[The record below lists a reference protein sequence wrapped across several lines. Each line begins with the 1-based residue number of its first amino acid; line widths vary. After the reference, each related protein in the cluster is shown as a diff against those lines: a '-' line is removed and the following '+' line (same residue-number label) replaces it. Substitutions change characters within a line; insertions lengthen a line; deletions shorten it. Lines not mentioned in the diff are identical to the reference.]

1 MASEQERQI
10 VTVFILEREVVE
22 EVNNQRLRIQ
32 MVVRAVKE

>member
-10 VTVFILEREVVE
+10 VTIFIPEREVVE